1 MNKLEVRNLVDCI
14 LSSLKI
20 EYWKYRTEMLKNIKV
35 TVHLPF
41 VQATDF
47 TILWIYEIW
56 SL

>member
-1 MNKLEVRNLVDCI
+1 MNKLEVRNLVDYI

-20 EYWKYRTEMLKNIKV
+20 EYWKYRAEMLKNIKV
-35 TVHLPF
+35 TVYLPF

-47 TILWIYEIW
+47 PILWIYEIW